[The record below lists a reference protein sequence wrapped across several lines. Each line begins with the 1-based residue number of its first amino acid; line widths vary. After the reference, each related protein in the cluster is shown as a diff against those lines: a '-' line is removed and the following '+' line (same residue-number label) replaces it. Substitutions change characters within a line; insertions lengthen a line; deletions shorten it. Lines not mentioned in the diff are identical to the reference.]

1 MIDFSVLGGYL
12 GAGKTTLLNHILA
25 HNQGVRFA
33 LLINDF
39 GAINIDS
46 KLVTSADDQQ
56 INLAN
61 GCVCCTL
68 SDGFFEAIEALT
80 QLDPTPDHII
90 VEASGVADVNNLAQY
105 GHGHGLHL
113 ASVIVVADAE
123 TIEQKSNDKYV
134 GQTVLRQLRA
144 ADVVVLNKADL
155 CDPETLNARI
165 DWVTQVSGGAPTLPA
180 THGAISVDTLWD
192 KHPRLKVEGEDHHHA
207 HESYLSWSF
216 QSQALQSTAGVEAF
230 VAALPVEVIRAK
242 GLVQTDDGDLEVQVV
257 GRRRSLNT
265 TEQALEQSELVVI
278 GLEDQLQTEILDKL
292 AHQHLTSF

>member
-1 MIDFSVLGGYL
+1 MIDFTVLGGYL

-39 GAINIDS
+39 GDINIDA

-80 QLDPTPDHII
+80 QLDPAPDHII
-90 VEASGVADVNNLAQY
+90 IEASGVADVHNLAQY
-105 GHGHGLHL
+105 GHGHGLQL

-123 TIEQKSNDKYV
+123 TIEEKSKDKYV

-155 CDPETLNARI
+155 CEPSTLDERLS
-165 DWVTQVSGGAPTLPA
+165 WVTQASNGAPTLPV
-180 THGAISVDTLWD
+180 TRGAISVDALWN
-192 KHPRLKVEGEDHHHA
+192 KHPRLKTLNEDHHHA

-216 QSQALQSTAGVEAF
+216 QSESAQSTAAIKAF
-230 VAALPVEVIRAK
+230 VAALPAQVIRAK
-242 GLVQTDDGDLEVQVV
+242 GLVQTDEGNLEIQVV
-257 GRRRSLNT
+257 GRRRTLT
-265 TEQALEQSELVVI
+265 GTKQALQQSELVVI
-278 GLEDQLQTEILDKL
+278 GLDGQLQSEALDKL
-292 AHQHLTSF
+292 AALHLTSF